1 MSSDHRKPRVFP
13 AVLAFLAFVLSWYML
28 HSYFSNTLGRITLQ
42 GKFPAGTQLMVE
54 SRNKFGSKRSHTI
67 DLGGQPLNVV
77 KRVGS
82 GRINAPARG
91 LSLIFMVPKQEVE
104 AGNNVINIYNLQL
117 EQPFSGLT
125 AISKE
130 SLSKVFQSTGF
141 FGRDSAFLKVS
152 DETGKVTMAFR
163 GQLPKAPIA
172 WPLVPALFLALL
184 VWLLSRSHRFAEL
197 PAIRDMSLGR
207 NISSDH
213 EFNTIN
219 GIRGIAALLVLFSHA
234 APGFKAVNVG
244 IALLFVISG
253 FLLSKPFVLDP
264 RKVFN
269 WGNIESYLLKRVKRI
284 LPMYYVFIF
293 ISFMLTREF
302 DTAARNFLFV
312 EGSGHLWPMTQ
323 IFTFYMFLPL
333 VLMLSSMLW
342 RLHRIL
348 PVIVLVA
355 IGLLWLFLMTD
366 WKPFYNGR
374 YFKEFYLHAFL
385 LGVAG
390 AYIQF
395 DLVAKLNVR
404 DYRQPLAIIL
414 FVVTVLTVAWSAPV
428 NPPAWIHPFIR
439 DFYGKCLLSLLII
452 ILALQIRETWVNPLI
467 ANPLFKSIGVVGFS
481 FYLLHGL
488 GMELALELQSAVF
501 GMVSPSDRSWS
512 LVVIAFILTYF
523 MSLFTYSYIERPFFG
538 YRENRR

>member
-13 AVLAFLAFVLSWYML
+13 AVLALLAFALCWYVLQ
-28 HSYFSNTLGRITLQ
+28 SYFSNTLGRITLQ
-42 GKFPAGTQLMVE
+42 GKFPAGTQLAIE
-54 SRNKFGSKRSHTI
+54 SRNKFGSVGSHI
-67 DLGGQPLNVV
+67 VDLGGQPLNVV

-82 GRINAPARG
+82 DRLNAPARG
-91 LSLIFMVPKQEVE
+91 LSLVFMVPKQEVD
-104 AGNNVINIYNLQL
+104 AGKNVINIYNLQL

-130 SLSKVFQSTGF
+130 SLSKVFQSNGF
-141 FGRDSAFLKVS
+141 FGRDSAFLRVS
-152 DETGKVTMAFR
+152 DETGKVTMTFR
-163 GQLPKAPIA
+163 GQLPKAPAA
-172 WPLVPALFLALL
+172 WPLMSALFLALL
-184 VWLLSRSHRFAEL
+184 VWLFARSHRIREL
-197 PAIRDMSLGR
+197 PAFRDMSLGR

-234 APGFKAVNVG
+234 APGFEAVNVG

-253 FLLSKPFVLDP
+253 FLLSKPFVLDQS
-264 RKVFN
+264 RVFS

-293 ISFMLTREF
+293 ISFVLTHDL
-302 DTAARNFLFV
+302 DTAARNFLFI

-323 IFTFYMFLPL
+323 IFTFYMLLPL
-333 VLMLSSMLW
+333 VLMLTSMLW
-342 RLHRIL
+342 RWHRIL
-348 PVIVLVA
+348 PVIALVA
-355 IGLLWLFLMTD
+355 VGLWWLLVMTD

-374 YFKEFYLHAFL
+374 YFKEFYLHAFF

-395 DLVAKLNVR
+395 DLLAKLNLR
-404 DYRQPLAIIL
+404 DYRQPLAVIL
-414 FVVTVLTVAWSAPV
+414 FVVTVLTIAWSAPI
-428 NPPAWIHPFIR
+428 NPPSWIHPFIR

-452 ILALQIRETWVNPLI
+452 MLALQVRGTWVNALI

-488 GMELALELQSAVF
+488 GMELALQLQSNVF
-501 GMVSPSDRSWS
+501 GVVSPSDRSWPF
-512 LVVIAFILTYF
+512 VGIAFALTYF